1 MRLCFTVFFLL
12 ALTLL
17 NGVTAQET
25 APEIKMPDVRRM
37 EYISNQQVLLMC
49 YAEGVPVPRYKW
61 YKDGALI
68 VSDSITQVDEVTGN
82 LSIPSF
88 TIREEGLYQCGAE
101 NTVSPGVTPEAVSPA
116 INVREVS
123 LGANWPEIPV
133 EDINKFE
140 GAYAKLLCTDVPESV
155 PKAQFSWF
163 LESTDGAKKQVEET
177 TRIHV
182 DDQGTLHF
190 IYLETS
196 DQTGA
201 DLYKCAIYNNILNT
215 IQLGSPK
222 SLTVTP
228 VASKPQVKPKA
239 EYTTNPAIFLRT
251 QTAELECVFSGY
263 PLPTIMWR
271 KGGNIITASEKYQ
284 FDKNNRK
291 LKVMKLVEEDEGIYT
306 CFGQNSV
313 STVQIPIFLDV
324 TSGPIWEEALSYQT
338 IPTGRDAVFYC
349 KSRAADGEDP
359 INTPNWYINGN
370 PINILSPPGSGK
382 FQFSDGGRVLT
393 VIGLQKPDD
402 TQCFQC
408 NVSNKIDYEFANGC
422 LNVIEPIVITEHPP
436 PLQEIVKGDRVNLTV
451 KATTDPGMTL
461 RERWRFKNQ
470 TYDNNAP
477 PHVIY
482 NDVTKEAYIDTSG
495 LTDAEFEAIIGVY
508 YRDLYHQYDS
518 YTVTIE
524 VVPKGR
530 DGGVAAAGDFPWWW
544 IVVVILLLLL
554 VVIIILICFCCK
566 RKQDEGTYKVYATEV
581 NAVYLNPDKD
591 LEDHKFHN
599 VARIESE
606 EDTYTKKRPAHNP
619 AYDVNDD
626 EPDSMDE
633 YRSRRDH
640 SGKYNAG
647 YFSGDDRYANA
658 GRYTHQESQ
667 A

>member
-1 MRLCFTVFFLL
+1 MRLYSTVFLLL
-12 ALTLL
+12 AQL
-17 NGVTAQET
+17 NGVITQET

-49 YAEGVPVPRYKW
+49 NAEGVPVPRYKW
-61 YKDGALI
+61 YKNGALI

-101 NTVSPGVTPEAVSPA
+101 NTVSPGVTPLAVSPA
-116 INVREVS
+116 INVIEVS
-123 LGANWPEIPV
+123 LGANWPVIPV

-140 GAYAKLLCTDVPESV
+140 GAYAKLLCTDVPESG
-155 PKAQFSWF
+155 PKAQFRWF
-163 LESTDGAKKQVEET
+163 LESPDGAKKQVEET
-177 TRIHV
+177 TRMHV

-201 DLYKCAIYNNILNT
+201 DLYKCAIYNNIIDT

-228 VASKPQVKPKA
+228 VVSKPQVKPKA

-263 PLPTIMWR
+263 PLPTITWR
-271 KGGNIITASEKYQ
+271 KGGKIITASEKYQ

-291 LKVMKLVEEDEGIYT
+291 LKVLKLVEEDEGIYT

-313 STVQIPIFLDV
+313 STVQIAIFLDV
-324 TSGPIWEEALSYQT
+324 TSGPIWEQALSYQT

-359 INTPNWYINGN
+359 INTPNWNINGN

-382 FQFSDGGRVLT
+382 FQFSDRGRVLT

-408 NVSNKIDYEFANGC
+408 NVSNNIDYEFANGC
-422 LNVIEPIVITEHPP
+422 LNVIDPIVITEHP
-436 PLQEIVKGDRVNLTV
+436 PLQEIVKGDRVQLTV

-518 YTVTIE
+518 YTVTIS
-524 VVPKGR
+524 VALKGR
-530 DGGVAAAGDFPWWW
+530 GADVCEEHSLYPWIYSLSAAVVVLLF
-544 IVVVILLLLL
+544 IVVFLIIRRPTFTCPSQQPSDAYLTPVAINMSHVVGGGEAGGNDGPYYTTILD
-554 VVIIILICFCCK
+554 VPTPK
-566 RKQDEGTYKVYATEV
+566 RC
-581 NAVYLNPDKD
+581 
-591 LEDHKFHN
+591 
-599 VARIESE
+599 
-606 EDTYTKKRPAHNP
+606 
-619 AYDVNDD
+619 
-626 EPDSMDE
+626 
-633 YRSRRDH
+633 
-640 SGKYNAG
+640 
-647 YFSGDDRYANA
+647 
-658 GRYTHQESQ
+658 
-667 A
+667 